1 MQDLPLLIY
10 PLGARVLGVMP
21 KYGNMRVLNLVL
33 QYLRTLETQVQ
44 REEVPGGGLCPLL
57 THRRI
62 LRARR
67 YLADR
72 GLRRPMQ
79 VPARQLRAH
88 LTQPQDLIERK
99 LSHTVSSALV
109 RAGPNV

>member
-1 MQDLPLLIY
+1 
-10 PLGARVLGVMP
+10 MP
-21 KYGNMRVLNLVL
+21 KYGKMRVLNLVL

-44 REEVPGGGLCPLL
+44 CEEVPGGGLCPPFI
-57 THRRI
+57 HRRI

-72 GLRRPMQ
+72 GLRRPTQ

-88 LTQPQDLIERK
+88 LIQPQGSIERK
-99 LSHTVSSALV
+99 TFPHRVFRLTVV
-109 RAGPNV
+109 RAVPNV